1 MSDTVQQYI
10 DILDANFDGS
20 PIGDN
25 QRNTELS
32 RNIKRAITALLKH
45 VDKTR
50 YSVSVRNENSKG
62 DIPSFNINIKD
73 KNLEDIQ
80 TSYGQDP
87 NVPYVHYVMYEPWD
101 TLLSSI
107 VKFLRG
113 KSPSRLTPEEYN
125 HNSMTDALYTNYHSY
140 PFHSTV
146 YLNGRSL
153 FTLSKC

>member
-10 DILDANFDGS
+10 DILNANFDS
-20 PIGDN
+20 SSIGDYE
-25 QRNTELS
+25 RSTELS

-62 DIPSFNINIKD
+62 DIPSFIIDVKD
-73 KNLEDIQ
+73 KNLADMK

-87 NVPYVHYVMYEPWD
+87 NVPYVHYVMLEPWD

-107 VKFLRG
+107 SKFLRE
-113 KSPSRLTPEEYN
+113 KAPSSLTPEEYSN
-125 HNSMTDALYTNYHSY
+125 NSMTDALYTNYHSY
-140 PFHSTV
+140 PFHSV
-146 YLNGRSL
+146 IYLNGRSI
-153 FTLSKC
+153 FYLSKC